1 MAMKEEKIQ
10 TLAKTLTPGLCAM
23 LILMIIQK
31 PEAFFQWMQDK
42 TIVYTI
48 SMFFYVPLAKMLI
61 RGKYDRGY
69 TAPIL
74 LGIAM
79 LIPYSIIMHLTL
91 EEVVITLLQTVVVI
105 SIYSTIFHLI
115 EEEVK
120 RLS

>member
-1 MAMKEEKIQ
+1 MKEEKLQ

-31 PEAFFQWMQDK
+31 PEVFFQWMQDK

-61 RGKYDRGY
+61 RGKYDRSY

-74 LGIAM
+74 LGIIM
-79 LIPYSIIMHLTL
+79 LIPYSIMMHLTL

-120 RLS
+120 KL